1 MCYVLRHE
9 WQHLINTLE
18 TTLSQTTKHTNYTL
32 PPTKDQYLVLNPNHK
47 QTNLSAY
54 HWENK
59 MHVWTCL
66 LHMHNQHFPLST
78 LQEKHNTNST
88 FPVFSQTISYCV
100 FFIIPEYFT
109 DIFLLCSFKDTGM
122 LFKNIFI

>member
-1 MCYVLRHE
+1 
-9 WQHLINTLE
+9 
-18 TTLSQTTKHTNYTL
+18 
-32 PPTKDQYLVLNPNHK
+32 
-47 QTNLSAY
+47 
-54 HWENK
+54 
-59 MHVWTCL
+59 
-66 LHMHNQHFPLST
+66 MHNQHFPLST

-122 LFKNIFI
+122 LFKNIFYIKYPQKRILNFVAKKN